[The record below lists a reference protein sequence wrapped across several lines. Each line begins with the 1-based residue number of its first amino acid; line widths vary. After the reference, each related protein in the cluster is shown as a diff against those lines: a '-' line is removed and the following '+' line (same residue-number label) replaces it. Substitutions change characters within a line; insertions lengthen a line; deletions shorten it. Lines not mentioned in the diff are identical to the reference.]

1 MSLVTLTNY
10 GLGYG
15 SSKNSP
21 YEGCQTSMFGSCES
35 VGGVGNKTVNYQ
47 SFTSLRPLSQNQKNM
62 MMSNQVALRS
72 SRMMIQAEKNA
83 SYNEMEIPK
92 DFIGVL

>member
-21 YEGCQTSMFGSCES
+21 YQGCQTSMFGSCES
-35 VGGVGNKTVNYQ
+35 IGGVGNKDVNYQ

-62 MMSNQVALRS
+62 MLSKQAALRS
-72 SRMMIQAEKNA
+72 AKLNMQLQKSSMIKHE
-83 SYNEMEIPK
+83 EIPK
-92 DFIGVL
+92 KFIGVL